1 MAQVYQPPRQS
12 RAGQLVDAA
21 IILILVFLALFI
33 PLKME
38 LAGAAK
44 VDWLPGNFTV
54 DAGAD
59 GSSVLTSDTGLVKRV
74 DADGNVTFENL
85 TWDALHQN
93 ATMQAQW
100 AKLGI
105 DMEGAAAAITKRY
118 DYSFSWVGL
127 ILTLAAVGGYFLFL
141 VMQSDKE
148 YRQVIAEKFGSRS

>member
-12 RAGQLVDAA
+12 RVGQLVDAA

-33 PLKME
+33 PLKLE
-38 LAGAAK
+38 LAGAEK
-44 VDWLPGNFTV
+44 VDWLPGTV
-54 DAGAD
+54 TTEQGAE
-59 GSSVLTSDTGLVKRV
+59 GSTILKSDSGLVKTIA
-74 DADGNVTFENL
+74 ADGTVTFENL

-118 DYSFSWVGL
+118 DYSFSWLGL
-127 ILTLAAVGGYFLFL
+127 ILTLAAVGAYFAFL

-148 YRQVIAEKFGSRS
+148 YRQVIAEKFGNRS

>member
-12 RAGQLVDAA
+12 RAGQFVDSAV
-21 IILILVFLALFI
+21 ILILVWAALFF
-33 PLKME
+33 PLYFE
-38 LAGAAK
+38 LAGAEK
-44 VDWLPGNFTV
+44 VDWLPGNVTSEQ
-54 DAGAD
+54 AAD
-59 GSSVLTSDTGLVKRV
+59 GSTVLTSDTGLIKRI
-74 DADGNVTFENL
+74 DADGNATFENL
-85 TWDALHQN
+85 TWDSLHQN

-100 AKLGI
+100 GKLGI

-127 ILTLAAVGGYFLFL
+127 ILTLAAVGGYFAFL

>member
-44 VDWLPGNFTV
+44 VDWLPGTFTV
-54 DAGAD
+54 QEAD
-59 GSSVLTSDTGLVKRV
+59 GSTVLTSDTGLVKRI

-85 TWDALHQN
+85 TWEALHQN

-100 AKLGI
+100 GKLGI

-118 DYSFSWVGL
+118 DYSFSWLGL
-127 ILTLAAVGGYFLFL
+127 ILTLVAVGGYFAFL